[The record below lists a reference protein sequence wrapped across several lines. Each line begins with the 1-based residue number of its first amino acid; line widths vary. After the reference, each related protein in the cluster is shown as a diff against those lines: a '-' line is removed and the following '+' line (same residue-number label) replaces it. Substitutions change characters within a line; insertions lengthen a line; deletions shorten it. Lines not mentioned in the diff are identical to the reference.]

1 MDYYD
6 YLNRLHKV
14 LRDAQIKQPGNSEVG
29 VLAAETWRRL
39 VADTHVV
46 FAEPAPGYMLI
57 GVEGQEALFQHPGLA
72 GLQDAWRIFMYG
84 ATAGDILHA
93 SKLDGS
99 PSGTAL
105 GNRLKTAASWVET
118 EAKCPELAQAMRSP
132 SIEVSR
138 DGSIRYNPA
147 RRQPI
152 RLFTS

>member
-1 MDYYD
+1 MDYYE
-6 YLNRLHKV
+6 YLNRLHKL
-14 LRDAQIKQPGNSEVG
+14 LREAQDRQPLNLELGA
-29 VLAAETWRRL
+29 LAAETHNRL
-39 VADTHVV
+39 VADTPIV

-105 GNRLKTAASWVET
+105 GNRLKTAATWVEK
-118 EAKCPELAQAMRSP
+118 EARCIELACAMRSP

-138 DGSIRYNPA
+138 DGSIHYNPA
-147 RRQPI
+147 MRRPI
-152 RLFTS
+152 RLFSH

>member
-14 LRDAQIKQPGNSEVG
+14 LREAQIKQPGNSELG

-39 VADTHVV
+39 VADTPVV
-46 FAEPAPGYMLI
+46 FAEPSPGYMLI
-57 GVEGQEALFQHPGLA
+57 GLEGREALFRHPGLA
-72 GLQDAWRIFMYG
+72 GLQDAWRIFMHG
-84 ATAGDILHA
+84 ATAGDVLH
-93 SKLDGS
+93 SSMLDGS

-105 GNRLKTAASWVET
+105 GNRLRKAADWVKT
-118 EAKCPELAQAMRSP
+118 EARCIELACAMLSP

-152 RLFTS
+152 RLFTN